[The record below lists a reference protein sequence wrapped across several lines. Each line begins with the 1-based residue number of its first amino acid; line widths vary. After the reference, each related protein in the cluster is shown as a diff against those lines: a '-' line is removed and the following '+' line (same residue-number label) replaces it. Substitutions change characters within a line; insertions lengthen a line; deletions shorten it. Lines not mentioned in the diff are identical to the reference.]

1 MVESKKL
8 VKLKY
13 IKVLYYTHRMK
24 IWLKVGVVLVIAV
37 LVVSSIYVVFYSEP
51 EEDTSDKTE
60 DTTEEVD
67 ETSEENNEDEQ
78 NEDQEFVHTVFI
90 EEASY
95 TTCKPCT
102 AVASIIDELYKSGKY
117 NFYYVALV
125 TDESAKAEKRIYED
139 YNVYGSPVLFIDGGY
154 RVLAGGGVSKSE
166 LEGAISDAEIRNV
179 PEINIKVTAKYNEN
193 TSEFSTTVYAVSNE
207 AEKYTGRLRVY
218 LTEIISRW
226 NQANSESYHYAF
238 VDYIINKE
246 ISIEG
251 KGNITLTDKRK
262 ITEFAVSDLLPE
274 ELMIFA
280 VIFSS
285 ESVKADS
292 FPASDKH
299 GDFDAYFA
307 DTTNATLVVPGGNL
321 PPIVSISSP
330 ETGKLY
336 ILSRPIYK
344 FKLLHKTILVGKT
357 TITADV
363 DDESGVEK
371 VEFYI
376 DGELMNTDT
385 VDPYEYSFSRKVGS
399 LKNIVGKHTITVT
412 AYDNEGKTNTASIDV
427 ITLL

>member
-1 MVESKKL
+1 
-8 VKLKY
+8 
-13 IKVLYYTHRMK
+13 MK
-24 IWLKVGVVLVIAV
+24 IWLKAGVILIIAI
-37 LVVSSIYVVFYSEP
+37 LLVSSMYVVFYSEP
-51 EEDTSDKTE
+51 EEETPDETE
-60 DTTEEVD
+60 DTTDETD
-67 ETSEENNEDEQ
+67 ETSEESNEDEQ
-78 NEDQEFVHTVFI
+78 NEDGNEDQEFVHTVFI

-95 TTCKPCT
+95 TTCAPCT
-102 AVASIIDELYKSGKY
+102 AVSAIIDDLYKSGEY
-117 NFYYVALV
+117 NFYYVSLV
-125 TDESAKAEKRIYED
+125 QDESAKAEKRLNEE
-139 YNVYGSPVLFIDGGY
+139 YNVYGYPVVFIDGGY
-154 RVLAGGGVSKSE
+154 KVLCGGGISKSE
-166 LEGAISDAEIRNV
+166 FENAIGNAETRNV

-193 TSEFSTTVYAVSNE
+193 TSELSTTVYAVSNE
-207 AEKYTGRLRVY
+207 TEQYTGRLRVY
-218 LTEIISRW
+218 LTEIVSRW

-251 KGNITLTDKRK
+251 KGNTTLTDKRK

-274 ELMIFA
+274 ELMIVT

-299 GDFDAYFA
+299 GEFYAYFA
-307 DTTNATLVVPGGNL
+307 DATNATLVVPGGNL

-330 ETGKLY
+330 EADNLH

-344 FKLLHKTILVGKT
+344 FKLFHKTILVGKT

-363 DDESGVEK
+363 EDDSGIEK

-376 DGELMNTDT
+376 DGKLMNTDT
-385 VDPYEYSFSRKVGS
+385 GEPYEYSFSRKVGS

-427 ITLL
+427 ITFF